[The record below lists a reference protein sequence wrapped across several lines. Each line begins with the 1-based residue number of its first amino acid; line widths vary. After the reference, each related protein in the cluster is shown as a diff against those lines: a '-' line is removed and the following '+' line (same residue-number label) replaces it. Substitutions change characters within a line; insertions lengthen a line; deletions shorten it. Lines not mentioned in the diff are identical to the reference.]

1 MRSKQGF
8 VRSFDGERI
17 FYSLAPGKKKG
28 DAGLEGL
35 FIACCNGVGVSR
47 FFWKYITEYFTNCGA
62 SVITWDYRGH
72 GRTPIPKDMSN
83 FSMETNAKDLKAILD
98 HLGVEKAL
106 LIGHSMGVQVILEFW
121 HLFPERTLALVPI
134 LGTYEHPANT
144 FFNWRGSIYFF
155 ELGKYLVERNPQ
167 LVTKIWRRIMGM
179 KLSYHFARLF
189 IIHPTLCSYEDMKP
203 YFDHLVSLDLR
214 VFFKMADAM
223 QKHSAKNY
231 LRKIN
236 CPVLIVAGEKDVFT
250 PLWLSLKMHRL
261 IPNSEILILKQ
272 GSHAGL
278 VEQPDLINYR
288 IEKFIRDHFPEYRRE
303 RVDKKLEMGEGK

>member
-1 MRSKQGF
+1 MKSKEGF
-8 VRSFDGERI
+8 VKSFDGERI
-17 FYSLAPGKKKG
+17 FYSVKG
-28 DAGLEGL
+28 EGL
-35 FIACCNGVGVSR
+35 PMVCCNGVGVSR
-47 FFWKYITEYFTNCGA
+47 FFWKYITEYFTKWGA

-72 GRTPIPKDMSN
+72 GKSPIPKDLSN
-83 FSMETNAKDLKAILD
+83 FSMETNAKDIKAILD
-98 HLGVEKAL
+98 ELEIEKAI

-121 HLFPERTLALVPI
+121 HLFPERTLGLIPI

-144 FFNWRGSIYFF
+144 FFDWKGSLYVFKAA
-155 ELGKYLVERNPQ
+155 KYLVERNPEIPTR
-167 LVTKIWRRIMGM
+167 VWRWIMS
-179 KLSYHFARLF
+179 KKFSYHFARLF

-203 YFDHLVSLDLR
+203 YFEHLVSLDLR

-223 QKHSAKNY
+223 QRHSARSY

-236 CPVLIVAGEKDVFT
+236 CPVLIIAGEKDVFT
-250 PLWLSLKMHRL
+250 PLWLSLKMHKL

-288 IEKFIRDHFPEYRRE
+288 IEKFIIEHFPEYIKRE
-303 RVDKKLEMGEGK
+303 RRTEEKEVSN